1 MDRMSWSVIRG
12 YCFFGISEGRET
24 GGNEGSIKGV
34 TMPCVWVG
42 GRSKGEEGA
51 VVNDSGEGIVGGG
64 RWMNVRL
71 SSSWTFGISAR
82 GSGTLGG
89 GLVGR
94 RVE

>member
-1 MDRMSWSVIRG
+1 MAWSVSRG
-12 YCFFGISEGRET
+12 YSFFGMSEGREM
-24 GGNEGSIKGV
+24 GGNEGSV
-34 TMPCVWVG
+34 REVVG
-42 GRSKGEEGA
+42 SCDWTGGWSKGEEGA

-64 RWMNVRL
+64 RWMKVRL
-71 SSSWTFGISAR
+71 SSSWTFGTSAR